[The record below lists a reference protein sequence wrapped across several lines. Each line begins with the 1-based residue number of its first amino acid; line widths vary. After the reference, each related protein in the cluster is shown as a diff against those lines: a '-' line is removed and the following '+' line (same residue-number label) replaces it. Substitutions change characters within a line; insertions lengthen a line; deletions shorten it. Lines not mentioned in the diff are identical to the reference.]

1 MLGGFIMNL
10 TLKQLFKFGAVCASA
25 CALSA
30 SATDYVSDSF
40 EAPDGS
46 LDLPV
51 GEYKMVTS
59 GAQNEITNLAWVAV
73 SGDASTLVLTNAAY
87 ADYTATK
94 GEGPITNEASEL
106 ILNLETEGNILSR
119 AVTNVLDI
127 TSQDVYIDTLIQ
139 FTPSEDEPVIDTA
152 DVKVAL
158 YVNAQSNLVVVSSMY
173 DDPPNSYNP
182 IETNSVIDLGYP
194 IDPAKWYRLSM
205 RVTFDAPDT
214 LTDIYID
221 GVLITHAN
229 AYDIS
234 GAVNGGS
241 SFLSIESQVADI
253 NFISFQGTGSLDEL
267 VVSDEMPTFPDAP
280 VAITLTLVPGDGN
293 VSFSPL
299 GPVESGTEVTI
310 TAVDWYRIA
319 SVTGP
324 INEDLSGAVGEA
336 SVVTTLTAA
345 ASCSVTATVAQV
357 SGNLPIGGLNLDLS
371 KLSTWALGQ
380 SLGEGDV
387 DETNIDDYLLNV
399 DVGTDATIE
408 ITSIVVDETAG
419 TTTITVGADT
429 LDVDFTDI
437 NGVLTV
443 YTTTDLGVAFTETA
457 KFVVELTPTAPE
469 ATLVITGISDEFIKA
484 VVK

>member
-1 MLGGFIMNL
+1 VDIALG
-10 TLKQLFKFGAVCASA
+10 TV
-25 CALSA
+25 
-30 SATDYVSDSF
+30 YV
-40 EAPDGS
+40 
-46 LDLPV
+46 
-51 GEYKMVTS
+51 
-59 GAQNEITNLAWVAV
+59 
-73 SGDASTLVLTNAAY
+73 
-87 ADYTATK
+87 
-94 GEGPITNEASEL
+94 
-106 ILNLETEGNILSR
+106 
-119 AVTNVLDI
+119 
-127 TSQDVYIDTLIQ
+127 DTLIQ

-158 YVNAQSNLVVVSSMY
+158 YVNAQSNLVVVHNVY
-173 DDPPNSYNP
+173 VDPGNNDYSTY
-182 IETNSVIDLGYP
+182 ETNSVVDAVGT
-194 IDPAKWYRLSM
+194 IDPEKWYRLSLM
-205 RVTFDAPDT
+205 VVKNGFGDQGCEIWLDGTKLISENAFDA
-214 LTDIYID
+214 D
-221 GVLITHAN
+221 GN
-229 AYDIS
+229 
-234 GAVNGGS
+234 VNGGPDATL
-241 SFLSIESQVADI
+241 FINIDTGLDI

-267 VVSDEMPTFPDAP
+267 VVSDEMPTFPGAP
-280 VAITLTLVPGDGN
+280 VAIMLTLVPGDGN

>member
-1 MLGGFIMNL
+1 MNL

-40 EAPDGS
+40 EAPEGS

-51 GEYKMVTS
+51 GDYKVTYEGS
-59 GAQNEITNLAWVAV
+59 QNEITNLAWVAV

-94 GEGPITNEASEL
+94 GEGPITNEASQL
-106 ILNLETEGNILSR
+106 ILNLETEGNTLSR
-119 AVTNVLDI
+119 AVTNFLDI
-127 TSQDVYIDTLIQ
+127 EDAPVYVDTLIQ

-158 YVNAQSNLVVVSSMY
+158 YVNAQSNLVVVHNVY
-173 DDPPNSYNP
+173 VDPGNNDYSTY
-182 IETNSVIDLGYP
+182 ETNSVVDAVGT
-194 IDPAKWYRLSM
+194 IDPEKWYRLSLM
-205 RVTFDAPDT
+205 VVKNAFGDQGCEIWLDGTKLISENAFDA
-214 LTDIYID
+214 D
-221 GVLITHAN
+221 GN
-229 AYDIS
+229 
-234 GAVNGGS
+234 VNGGPDATL
-241 SFLSIESQVADI
+241 FINIDTGLDI

-267 VVSDEMPTFPDAP
+267 VVSDEMPTFPGAP

-293 VSFSPL
+293 VSFSPV

-357 SGNLPIGGLNLDLS
+357 SGTLPIGGLDLDLS

-380 SLGEGDV
+380 SLGEGDI
-387 DETNIDDYLLNV
+387 DAGNIDDYLLNV

-419 TTTITVGADT
+419 TTTITVGASKPA
-429 LDVDFTDI
+429 VDFTDI
-437 NGVLTV
+437 NGTLTV
-443 YTTTDLGVAFTETA
+443 YSTDDLAVDFAEVISVPVTITPAALQATIVIDEVADQF
-457 KFVVELTPTAPE
+457 L
-469 ATLVITGISDEFIKA
+469 KA